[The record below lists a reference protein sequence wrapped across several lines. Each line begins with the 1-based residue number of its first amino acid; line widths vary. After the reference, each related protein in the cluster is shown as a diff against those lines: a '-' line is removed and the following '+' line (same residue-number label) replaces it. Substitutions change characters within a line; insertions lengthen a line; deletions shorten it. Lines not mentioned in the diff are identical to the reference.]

1 MAYHVR
7 CILFSGQHDANLS
20 PIRWSWSGGSNG
32 VKTYPNA
39 VASCTPGKLS
49 TLKTM
54 KSAWAWSYTGT
65 NMVANVAY
73 DLFTSSSPTGKYEY
87 EIMVWL
93 AQYGGVKPIS
103 YNYVRLL

>member
-1 MAYHVR
+1 
-7 CILFSGQHDANLS
+7 
-20 PIRWSWSGGSNG
+20 
-32 VKTYPNA
+32 
-39 VASCTPGKLS
+39 
-49 TLKTM
+49 M